1 MKWKW
6 TYGNYLL
13 SEESHDC
20 MYSRSSTVTL
30 DTRVCHY
37 TGCTKTTSTWVGIK
51 LETCVVDIDRFS
63 VPACRTRLRQ
73 DYIGSRIQE
82 QIEIGLK
89 SQF

>member
-1 MKWKW
+1 MEMDIWKLSIIRRIP
-6 TYGNYLL
+6 LL
-13 SEESHDC
+13 
-20 MYSRSSTVTL
+20 YSRSSTVRL

-51 LETCVVDIDRFS
+51 LETCVVDLDKFS

-73 DYIGSRIQE
+73 HDAGSQIQE